1 MSKIK
6 YTSNEIHY
14 EPKIQAL
21 IDQHPCYSSKG
32 SRKLARIHLPV
43 AAGCNTQC
51 GYCNRKYDCVNESR
65 PGVTSRLLTP
75 KEAVELVGRV
85 VKKMPQVSVVGIA
98 GPGDPLANPEATLG
112 TLKAVQHAYPHLK
125 LCLSTNGLTLPD
137 YVNDLVALKVEY
149 VTITMNTIDPLTAM
163 RIYSWVRWGGQ
174 RLTGMAAAEK
184 LLERQQT
191 GLQQLAARGVLVKV
205 NSVLLPGI
213 NDTEMTAIAH
223 KARDLGAN
231 LLNIMPLVRSPGSIF
246 EDMPPVTNAQLEQ
259 ARNECASILPLMRHC
274 QQCRADAIGFLGDD
288 RSAEYLTPRETKKH
302 CGCGKTTTKEKCCA

>member
-1 MSKIK
+1 MSKINC
-6 YTSNEIHY
+6 TSNEIHY

-21 IDQHPCYSSKG
+21 IDQHPCYSGKG
-32 SRKLARIHLPV
+32 SRKHARIHLPV

-51 GYCNRKYDCVNESR
+51 GYCNRRYDCVNESR

-85 VKKMPQVSVVGIA
+85 VKKIPQVSVVGIA

-112 TLKAVQHAYPHLK
+112 TLEAVQRSYPHLK
-125 LCLSTNGLTLPD
+125 LCLSTNGLALPE
-137 YVNDLVALKVEY
+137 YASDLAALNVEY
-149 VTITMNTIDPLTAM
+149 VTITMNTIDPLTAV

-174 RLTGMAAAEK
+174 RLTGIEAAETM
-184 LLERQQT
+184 LARQQA
-191 GLQQLAARGVLVKV
+191 GLQQLAALGVLIKV

-213 NDTEMTAIAH
+213 NDTQMTAIAR
-223 KARDLGAN
+223 KARDLGAK

-246 EDMPPVTNAQLEQ
+246 EDMPPVSSAQLEQ

-288 RSAEYLTPRETKKH
+288 RSAEYLTPQKTEKRS
-302 CGCGKTTTKEKCCA
+302 GCGKTPAKENCSA